1 MMNEQKHSVLIVDD
15 DLPLLRLIDLKL
27 KKAGFNTLTAQ
38 DSASATELLTHNQV
52 DLIICNIQMPG
63 VSGFEFR
70 EMMLNES
77 ATRDIPFI
85 FLTASSESVDQVKGF
100 RLRVDDYIT
109 KPFDPSVLVA
119 RVRSVIERHETFT
132 ERSSVD
138 QLTGLLNRQAL
149 EQRVQKELAR
159 IDRYGGGV
167 SMVFID
173 IDNFKQVNDLH
184 GHSLGDLVLIQ
195 LGQIFQQK
203 LRNIDFAGR
212 YGGEEFLLCLVNTD
226 KEGAA
231 SLTRRLLSAFSE
243 TAISDKKLHCTFSA
257 GIASAPED
265 GTDFALLCKKADE
278 AMYVSKKE
286 GKNRITLWK
295 EDGQK
300 I

>member
-1 MMNEQKHSVLIVDD
+1 MNERKHSVLIVDD
-15 DLPLLRLIDLKL
+15 DLTLLKLIELKL
-27 KKAGFNTLTAQ
+27 KKAGFNTLVAQ
-38 DSASATELLTHNQV
+38 DSASALELLSHNHI
-52 DLIICNIQMPG
+52 DLIICDIQMPG
-63 VSGFEFR
+63 MSGFEFR

-85 FLTASSESVDQVKGF
+85 FLTASSETVDQIKGF

-109 KPFDPSVLVA
+109 KPFDPSVLVV

-132 ERSSVD
+132 ERSSID

-149 EQRVQKELAR
+149 EQRVQKELVR

-167 SMVFID
+167 SIVFID
-173 IDNFKQVNDLH
+173 IDNFKQINDRH
-184 GHSLGDLVLIQ
+184 GHSIGDLVLIQ
-195 LGQIFQQK
+195 LGQLFQQK

-226 KEGAA
+226 KQGALE
-231 SLTRRLLSAFSE
+231 LTRRLLASFSK
-243 TAISDKKLHCTFSA
+243 TPISDEKLICTFSA

-265 GTDFALLCKKADE
+265 GTDFSLLCKKADE

-295 EDGQK
+295 ENRKDE
-300 I
+300 